1 MLHPAVRP
9 RIRIWAFY
17 SQTSLSSESCC
28 VVDAGALHRREEDY
42 QKKRPSRI
50 HVMVASDFDVKDE
63 VERRA
68 AA

>member
-17 SQTSLSSESCC
+17 SQSCC

-42 QKKRPSRI
+42 QKKRKPSRI